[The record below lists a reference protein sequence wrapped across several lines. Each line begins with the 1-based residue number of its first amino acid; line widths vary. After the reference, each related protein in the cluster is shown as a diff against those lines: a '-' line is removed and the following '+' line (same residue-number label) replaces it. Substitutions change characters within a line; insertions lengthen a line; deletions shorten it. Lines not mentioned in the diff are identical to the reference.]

1 MHQNV
6 KRYLMHPLI
15 GKVIALN
22 QYLMKVRTL
31 PEKSI
36 QHVYVETLMKA
47 ADTLFT
53 QAMREVRGKDYIKR
67 ATETIEEITA
77 RNYLIYS
84 LRGWSNK
91 VTARID
97 AMCEE
102 ITAELYKADAVNKN
116 SQNHEVQGR
125 T

>member
-15 GKVIALN
+15 GKVVALN

>member
-15 GKVIALN
+15 GKVVALN

-36 QHVYVETLMKA
+36 QHVYVETLMKE

-53 QAMREVRGKDYIKR
+53 QAMREVRGKDYVKR

-102 ITAELYKADAVNKN
+102 ITAELYKADAVMKN

>member
-15 GKVIALN
+15 GKVVALN

-47 ADTLFT
+47 SDTLFT

-102 ITAELYKADAVNKN
+102 ITAELYKTDAVNKN

>member
-1 MHQNV
+1 
-6 KRYLMHPLI
+6 MHPVM

-22 QYLMKVRTL
+22 QYLINVRTL
-31 PEKSI
+31 PCKDI
-36 QHVYVETLMKA
+36 RNVHVDSLLSS
-47 ADTLFT
+47 ADVLFI
-53 QAMREVRGKDYIKR
+53 QAMREVRGKDYLKR
-67 ATETIEEITA
+67 SIEEITA

-84 LRGWSNK
+84 LHGWSNK

-102 ITAELYKADAVNKN
+102 ITAELYKADAANK
-116 SQNHEVQGR
+116 SQIHEVQGR

>member
-22 QYLMKVRTL
+22 QYLVKVRTL
-31 PEKSI
+31 PEKEI
-36 QHVYVETLMKA
+36 RHIYVETLLKS
-47 ADTLFT
+47 ADTLFA
-53 QAMREVRGKDYIKR
+53 QAMREVRGKDYLKR

-97 AMCEE
+97 AMCED
-102 ITAELYKADAVNKN
+102 ITAELYKIDAVNKGQ
-116 SQNHEVQGR
+116 SHEVQGR

>member
-6 KRYLMHPLI
+6 KRYLTHPII

-22 QYLMKVRTL
+22 QYLMKVHTL
-31 PEKSI
+31 PCKDI
-36 QHVYVETLMKA
+36 RNVHVNSLLSS
-47 ADTLFT
+47 ADVLFI
-53 QAMREVRGKDYIKR
+53 QAMREVRGKDYLRR

-77 RNYLIYS
+77 KNYLIYS
-84 LRGWSNK
+84 LHGWSNK

-102 ITAELYKADAVNKN
+102 ITAELYKIDAANK

>member
-1 MHQNV
+1 
-6 KRYLMHPLI
+6 
-15 GKVIALN
+15 
-22 QYLMKVRTL
+22 
-31 PEKSI
+31 
-36 QHVYVETLMKA
+36 
-47 ADTLFT
+47 
-53 QAMREVRGKDYIKR
+53 MREVIGKDYLRR

-77 RNYLIYS
+77 KNYLIYS
-84 LRGWSNK
+84 LHGWSNK

-102 ITAELYKADAVNKN
+102 FTAELYKIDAVNK

>member
-1 MHQNV
+1 MHKNV

-15 GKVIALN
+15 GKVVALN

-47 ADTLFT
+47 SDTLFT
-53 QAMREVRGKDYIKR
+53 QAMREVRGKDYVKR

-102 ITAELYKADAVNKN
+102 ITAELYKADAVMKN

>member
-6 KRYLMHPLI
+6 KRYLMHPFI
-15 GKVIALN
+15 GKVIKLN
-22 QYLMKVRTL
+22 QYLVKVKHL
-31 PEKSI
+31 PEKDI
-36 QHVYVETLMKA
+36 RHIYVEKLLSS
-47 ADTLFT
+47 ADTLFSHAL
-53 QAMREVRGKDYIKR
+53 QEVRGKDYVKR
-67 ATETIEEITA
+67 AIETIDMITA

-84 LRGWSNK
+84 LHGWSNK
-91 VTARID
+91 VAARID

>member
-1 MHQNV
+1 
-6 KRYLMHPLI
+6 MHPLI

-102 ITAELYKADAVNKN
+102 ITAELYKADAVMKN

>member
-6 KRYLMHPLI
+6 KRYLMHPVI

-22 QYLMKVRTL
+22 QYLINVRTL
-31 PEKSI
+31 PCKDI
-36 QHVYVETLMKA
+36 RNVHVNSLLSS
-47 ADTLFT
+47 ADVLFI
-53 QAMREVRGKDYIKR
+53 QAMREVRGKDYLKR
-67 ATETIEEITA
+67 SIETIEEIAA

-84 LRGWSNK
+84 LHGWSNK

-97 AMCEE
+97 AMCED
-102 ITAELYKADAVNKN
+102 ITAELYKVDAANK
-116 SQNHEVQGR
+116 SQIHEVQGR